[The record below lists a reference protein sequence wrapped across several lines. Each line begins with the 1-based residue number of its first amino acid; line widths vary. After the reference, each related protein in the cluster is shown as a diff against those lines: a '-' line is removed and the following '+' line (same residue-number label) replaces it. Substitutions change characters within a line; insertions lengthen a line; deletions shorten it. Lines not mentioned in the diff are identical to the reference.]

1 MTIGIILG
9 IVFFAVALCAAIAAV
24 YFFRGRIFD
33 ASVFANGK
41 RSPRGATYDYSDKV
55 NKVRGGIFAGVAA
68 VFALLFVFIPFSF
81 HTVVAGEVA
90 VVKHLG
96 NATAVRTAGTYF
108 DFWVTESYD
117 TYDARVQN
125 LDVRTTAYSKDAQTM
140 DIAMTVQYQI
150 DSSKAIEIANNYG
163 SLDVLSN
170 RIQSVTI
177 EKTKSVL
184 SSYSAMTIIETRAS
198 ISPQV
203 EATVKSAIDDNY
215 HVTVNTVV
223 LTNIDFSDA
232 FEKTVEDKMIAEQEK
247 LKAEYEKETAIVN
260 AEKQLEVAKLEAE
273 ARIASAEGEAQ
284 AQILEA
290 RAQAQSIKEKSL
302 EVARMLGFN
311 ISERVITDQADVQ
324 SVEYYIDFTGKTA
337 EEIALISDYLKYV
350 EYLAKWNGELPGVL
364 VSDGNAQVIL
374 PVQ

>member
-9 IVFFAVALCAAIAAV
+9 IVFFVVAVGAAVASA
-24 YFFRGRIFD
+24 YFFKGGLAVNARR
-33 ASVFANGK
+33 A
-41 RSPRGATYDYSDKV
+41 ATGVK
-55 NKVRGGIFAGVAA
+55 NPVRGGILAGVSA

-96 NATAVRTAGTYF
+96 NATAVRTAGTYY

-117 TYDARVQN
+117 VYDARVQN
-125 LDVRTTAYSKDAQTM
+125 LDIRTTAYSKDAQTM

-150 DSSKAIEIANNYG
+150 DTSKAIEIANNYG

-177 EKTKSVL
+177 EKAKSVL

-203 EATVKSAIDDNY
+203 EATVKNAIDGNY

-284 AQILEA
+284 AQILAARAEA
-290 RAQAQSIKEKSL
+290 RGIKEKSL

-311 ISERVITDQADVQ
+311 ILENAITDEDGAE
-324 SVEYYIDFTGKTA
+324 SVEYYIDFSGKTA
-337 EEIALISDYLKYV
+337 EEIAVISDYLKYV

-364 VSDGNAQVIL
+364 VSDGSAQVIL
-374 PVQ
+374 PVS